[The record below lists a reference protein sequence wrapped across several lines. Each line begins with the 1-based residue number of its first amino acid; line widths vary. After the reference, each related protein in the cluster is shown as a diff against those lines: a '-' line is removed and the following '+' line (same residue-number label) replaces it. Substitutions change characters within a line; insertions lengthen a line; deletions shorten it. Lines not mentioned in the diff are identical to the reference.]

1 MLQLVGAFPCS
12 EMKWV
17 LLNSGDRQP
26 YSMYVNWELRP
37 RILLATNLAYPNGIL
52 DFSGRSGLATESDFP
67 DTV

>member
-1 MLQLVGAFPCS
+1 
-12 EMKWV
+12 
-17 LLNSGDRQP
+17 
-26 YSMYVNWELRP
+26 MYVNWELRP